1 MIHSALF
8 ATESNQRYRT
18 DLFDLLSG
26 EEGHTQLD
34 RPLVAQFCS
43 NNKDTFLKAA
53 SIIAE
58 SGQVDAVDLNLV
70 REGLKGETAIKCSIL
85 TLTIRDV
92 RKASRKEATM
102 ELS

>member
-53 SIIAE
+53 TIIAE
-58 SGQVDAVDLNLV
+58 SGQVDAVDLNLAS
-70 REGLKGETAIKCSIL
+70 LL
-85 TLTIRDV
+85 IRCPAFV
-92 RKASRKEATM
+92 FS
-102 ELS
+102 

>member
-8 ATESNQRYRT
+8 STESNQRYRT
-18 DLFDLLSG
+18 DLFDLASG
-26 EEGHTQLD
+26 EEGHVQLD

-53 SIIAE
+53 TIIAD

-70 REGLKGETAIKCSIL
+70 RQKAQQYDGE
-85 TLTIRDV
+85 
-92 RKASRKEATM
+92 
-102 ELS
+102 

>member
-8 ATESNQRYRT
+8 STESNQRYRT
-18 DLFDLLSG
+18 DLFDLASG
-26 EEGHTQLD
+26 EEGQVQLD

-53 SIIAE
+53 TIIAE

-70 REGLKGETAIKCSIL
+70 SRAN
-85 TLTIRDV
+85 TLICRPL
-92 RKASRKEATM
+92 RSSS
-102 ELS
+102 LCL